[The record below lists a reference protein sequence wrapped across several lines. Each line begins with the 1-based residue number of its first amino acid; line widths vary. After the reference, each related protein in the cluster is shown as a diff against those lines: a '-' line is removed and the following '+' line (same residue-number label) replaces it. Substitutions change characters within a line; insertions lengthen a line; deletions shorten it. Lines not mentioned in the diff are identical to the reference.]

1 MSNRKILEA
10 VTDRGKRLYIEEDK
24 RDGELT
30 LYCLDCDFDT
40 FGKVF
45 DELPRFYRTVR
56 GAKTAAAHLVTD
68 KLKWATP

>member
-1 MSNRKILEA
+1 MQA
-10 VTDRGKRLYIEEDK
+10 VTASNKRLYIEEYM

-30 LYCLDCDFDT
+30 LYCLDCDLDT

-45 DELPRFYRTVR
+45 DELPRFFRTVR

-68 KLKWATP
+68 KLKWMAQ